1 MWSVLKAVTMRS
13 LFSAMVFAHISSA
26 AIAEDIEPC
35 QKFAE
40 LLREGR
46 SKTTLE
52 NPYNYP
58 AEVLV
63 DAETAYQCA
72 TSIPIS
78 NDEVARVIYKFKN
91 ILPMYSTLGFLKN
104 PPASYQQPSIDVMA
118 YLDHIDEKAK
128 QNKYANFYE
137 YESDLS
143 LMANQVHDQHFRLR
157 NGGMYQFRWYLPDD
171 IVSVSR
177 DGKELPQVYVLSDIS
192 RKVPSASPIIEL
204 DEEPIVSYLE
214 RYART
219 KASTGLLEP
228 HAEWNAL
235 MYNPAI
241 EFSTW
246 GSRNSSSVYTS
257 EFRSTSSYN
266 GNSIKGKFA
275 NGTKFEWKYMA
286 GSKAIFNLTKL
297 SSGRS
302 IYDNWITSNNK
313 SRMGKTEEDKQMRK
327 LFSKKT
333 TAFNPSS
340 SVPYPSYPDD
350 PIVVQSN
357 FSRGGTVSG
366 YLLSDNSTSVL
377 SIPSFMAGMY
387 KEGPEELH
395 TAVAEFITKSREA
408 GVKKIVIDLSGNRGG
423 FLLLA
428 YDTFRQFFPKMDP
441 YSLANSRASDDLNT
455 IGSVLSHVA
464 MVSNDS
470 LKGPLNR
477 TMAQNLG
484 TGDLGMYGTLSRES
498 KPWKSWKELFGPVTI
513 NQDNYTNPW
522 RYDFNSTRIIGRLGY
537 NMTGYEDNQ
546 RDYEQAF
553 DPENIILLHDGHCG
567 SACFIFSS
575 LMKNI
580 AGVKSVAVGGMPVN
594 GPMQGVA
601 GTRGCQVRQSDA
613 IIKISHMI
621 NMALS
626 GIRSRSDK
634 IVRSKLG
641 ATAQEI
647 NFLPSPIGTPWRDV
661 SASINTLNCLPSSDP
676 QIPYQFLYEASN
688 CRLFY
693 TMDMIQDVTYLWR
706 AAAAFAGGDTST
718 CVPGSV
724 DGPGSEPNK
733 PLNVSPKIP
742 YANPWGNSVR
752 TNLPRDDPVQ
762 NSGGFC
768 TMSRAGGSVSVAA
781 AIFAFAW
788 LL

>member
-1 MWSVLKAVTMRS
+1 MRS
-13 LFSAMVFAHISSA
+13 LLSAMIFAHISSA

-35 QKFAE
+35 QKFTE

-78 NDEVARVIYKFKN
+78 NEEVARVIYHFKH

-137 YESDLS
+137 YESDMS
-143 LMANQVHDQHFRLR
+143 LMAYQVHDQHFRLR

-177 DGKELPQVYVLSDIS
+177 DGQELPQVYVYSDIS
-192 RKVPSASPIIEL
+192 REVPSASPIIEL
-204 DEEPIVSYLE
+204 EEEPVVSYLE

-235 MYNPAI
+235 MYNPAV

-246 GSRNSSSVYTS
+246 GSRNSSSIYTS

-333 TAFNPSS
+333 TAFNLLS

-350 PIVVQSN
+350 PIMAQSN

-366 YLLSDNSTSVL
+366 YLLSDNSTGVL
-377 SIPSFMAGMY
+377 SIPSFLAGMY
-387 KEGPEELH
+387 KQGPEELH
-395 TAVAEFITKSREA
+395 TAIAEFIAKSREA

-441 YSLANSRASDDLNT
+441 YSLANSRASDNLNT

-464 MVSNDS
+464 MGSNDS

-484 TGDLGMYGTLSRES
+484 TG
-498 KPWKSWKELFGPVTI
+498 
-513 NQDNYTNPW
+513 
-522 RYDFNSTRIIGRLGY
+522 RLGY
-537 NMTGYEDNQ
+537 NMTGYADNQ
-546 RDYEQAF
+546 KDYEQAF
-553 DPENIILLHDGHCG
+553 DPEDIILLHDGHCG

-580 AGVKSVAVGGMPVN
+580 AGVKSVSVGGMPVN

-621 NMALS
+621 NTALS
-626 GIRSRSDK
+626 GIRSRSDEV
-634 IVRSKLG
+634 VRSKLG

-647 NFLPSPIGTPWRDV
+647 DFLPSPIGTPWRDV
-661 SASINTLNCLPSSDP
+661 NAGINTLNCLPSSDP

-693 TMDMIQDVTYLWR
+693 TMDMIRDVTHLWR
-706 AAAAFAGGDTST
+706 AAAAVAGGDTSA

-733 PLNVSPKIP
+733 PLNVSPEIP
-742 YANPWGNSVR
+742 YANPWGNAVR
-752 TNLPRDDPVQ
+752 NSLPLDEPVQ
-762 NSGGFC
+762 NSGGLC
-768 TMSRAGGSVSVAA
+768 TMSRVGGSVSVAR